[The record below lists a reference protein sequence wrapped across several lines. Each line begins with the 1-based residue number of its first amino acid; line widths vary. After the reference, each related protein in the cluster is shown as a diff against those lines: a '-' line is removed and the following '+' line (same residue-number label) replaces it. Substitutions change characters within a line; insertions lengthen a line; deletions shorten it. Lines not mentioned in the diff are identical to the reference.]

1 MATAKTRTTEE
12 PEQTDTEPGG
22 DPVVEPQV
30 ATTMYAPNQQCVRAD
45 GSGPGQV
52 YASGATAGV
61 PGTWTPAGSTVPT
74 LAGLQAGTPVAVTA
88 TPATTW
94 TVGQYVQTATAGVPG
109 RAYRHATNG
118 WVQGA
123 AP

>member
-1 MATAKTRTTEE
+1 MASTRTRHPDEHVDE
-12 PEQTDTEPGG
+12 HDDD
-22 DPVVEPQV
+22 DPVAEPRA
-30 ATTMYAPNQQCVRAD
+30 ATTWYAPNQQCVRAD
-45 GSGPGQV
+45 QSGPGAI
-52 YASGATAGV
+52 YATGATAGI
-61 PGTWTPAGSTVPT
+61 PGSWTPAGCIVPT
-74 LAGLQAGTPVAVTA
+74 LANLQAGFPTTVTA

-94 TVGQYVQTATAGVPG
+94 TVGQYVQTATAGAAG